1 MKSGFSEIWP
11 FNSGGAVGAGVPRD
25 SIPALLTGGEMV
37 MNRESVDKYG
47 SAFFQKLNS
56 GTLSGFAAGGYAGT
70 TLPDDS
76 GGSFSSSGEMTNN
89 INISVNLDQSGN
101 ASDSVAVDTQSSNG
115 STLNEQAQIEVATMI
130 KDAVVTTLV
139 EQTRQG
145 GILAK

>member
-1 MKSGFSEIWP
+1 
-11 FNSGGAVGAGVPRD
+11 
-25 SIPALLTGGEMV
+25 
-37 MNRESVDKYG
+37 MNKESVDKYG
-47 SAFFQKLNS
+47 SAFFHKLNS
-56 GTLSGFAAGGYAGT
+56 GTLSGFAAGGYVGT
-70 TLPDDS
+70 TLPDDN

-101 ASDSVAVDTQSSNG
+101 ASDSVAVDAQSSNG
-115 STLNEQAQIEVATMI
+115 SALNEQAQIEVATMI